1 MCKKREGGMYVSQT
15 VETLFSIFDS
25 SAVVLRKELD
35 VTYLEALVETG
46 DNLFEGAI
54 LQEELSESAIERL
67 NREYSTFNEETY
79 KGEEIRKAFQLAIL
93 KGMKEGV
100 QANHEMT
107 PDAVGMFMS
116 YLFHKFMQ
124 GQNEITVL
132 DPAIGT
138 GNLMTTV
145 FNSAKEGLTM
155 SGFGVEVDEV
165 LIKLALVNAN
175 LQKHAIEFF
184 HQDGLAP
191 LYIDPVDA
199 VVSDLPVGYYPNEIG
214 ASEYKLKADEG
225 MSYAHHLF
233 IEQSVKHTKE
243 GGYLFFLVPNFIFES
258 DQAPKLHAFIKETC
272 FIQGLLQLPVS
283 MFKNE
288 KNAKSIFVLQKK
300 GANVTMP
307 KQALLVEL
315 PKFSNMKAMEDIM
328 DQLNTWFA
336 THK

>member
-1 MCKKREGGMYVSQT
+1 MYVSQT

-258 DQAPKLHAFIKETC
+258 EQAPKLHAFIKETC

>member
-1 MCKKREGGMYVSQT
+1 MYVSQT

-116 YLFHKFMQ
+116 YLFYKFMK

-145 FNSAKEGLTM
+145 FNSAQENVTM

-300 GANVTMP
+300 GPSVTMP

>member
-1 MCKKREGGMYVSQT
+1 MSQT

-54 LQEELSESAIERL
+54 LQEELSEAAIERL

-300 GANVTMP
+300 GPSVTMP

>member
-1 MCKKREGGMYVSQT
+1 MYVSQT

-79 KGEEIRKAFQLAIL
+79 KGEEIRKAIQLAIL

>member
-1 MCKKREGGMYVSQT
+1 MYVSQT

-116 YLFHKFMQ
+116 YLFHKFMK

-145 FNSAKEGLTM
+145 FNSAQENITM

-283 MFKNE
+283 MFKKE

-300 GANVTMP
+300 GPSVTMP

>member
-1 MCKKREGGMYVSQT
+1 MSQT

-100 QANHEMT
+100 QATHEMT

-116 YLFHKFMQ
+116 YLFHKFMK

-145 FNSAKEGLTM
+145 FNSAQENVTM

-300 GANVTMP
+300 GPSVTMP

>member
-1 MCKKREGGMYVSQT
+1 MYVSQT

-46 DNLFEGAI
+46 DILFEGAI

-116 YLFHKFMQ
+116 YLFYKFMQ

>member
-1 MCKKREGGMYVSQT
+1 MYVSQT

-116 YLFHKFMQ
+116 YLFHKFMK

-145 FNSAKEGLTM
+145 FNSAQENVTM

-272 FIQGLLQLPVS
+272 FIQGLLQLPVT

-300 GANVTMP
+300 GPSVTMP

>member
-1 MCKKREGGMYVSQT
+1 MSQT

-145 FNSAKEGLTM
+145 FNSAKEGLAM

-199 VVSDLPVGYYPNEIG
+199 VISDLPIGYYPNEIG

-300 GANVTMP
+300 GASVTMP

>member
-1 MCKKREGGMYVSQT
+1 MSQT

-54 LQEELSESAIERL
+54 LQEELSEAAIERL

-199 VVSDLPVGYYPNEIG
+199 VISDLPIGYYPNEIG

-258 DQAPKLHAFIKETC
+258 DEAPKLHAFIKETC

-300 GANVTMP
+300 GPSVMMP

>member
-1 MCKKREGGMYVSQT
+1 MSQT

-145 FNSAKEGLTM
+145 FNSAKEGVTM

-199 VVSDLPVGYYPNEIG
+199 VVSDLPIGYYPNEIG

-300 GANVTMP
+300 GSNVTMP

-315 PKFSNMKAMEDIM
+315 PKFSNMKAMENIM

>member
-1 MCKKREGGMYVSQT
+1 MYVSQT

-54 LQEELSESAIERL
+54 LQEELSEAAIERL

-116 YLFHKFMQ
+116 YLFHKFMK

-145 FNSAKEGLTM
+145 FNSAQENVTM

-199 VVSDLPVGYYPNEIG
+199 VISDLPIGYYPNEIG

-300 GANVTMP
+300 GPSVTMP

>member
-1 MCKKREGGMYVSQT
+1 MSQT

-46 DNLFEGAI
+46 NNLFEGAI

-145 FNSAKEGLTM
+145 FNSTKEGIAM

-199 VVSDLPVGYYPNEIG
+199 VVSDLPIGYYPNEIG

-300 GANVTMP
+300 GPSVTMP

-315 PKFSNMKAMEDIM
+315 PKFSNMKAMENIM

>member
-1 MCKKREGGMYVSQT
+1 MSQA

-25 SAVVLRKELD
+25 STVVLRKELD

-54 LQEELSESAIERL
+54 LQEELSESTIERL

-107 PDAVGMFMS
+107 PDAVGMFVS

-124 GQNEITVL
+124 GQKEITVL

-145 FNSAKEGLTM
+145 FNSAKEEQAM

-199 VVSDLPVGYYPNEIG
+199 VVSDLPIGYYPNEIV
-214 ASEYKLKADEG
+214 ASEYTLKADEG

-300 GANVTMP
+300 GQDVIMP

-315 PKFSNMKAMEDIM
+315 PKFSNMKAMENMM

>member
-1 MCKKREGGMYVSQT
+1 MSQT

-145 FNSAKEGLTM
+145 FNSAKEGLAM

-199 VVSDLPVGYYPNEIG
+199 VISDLPIGYYPNEIG

-300 GANVTMP
+300 GASVTMP

-336 THK
+336 MHK

>member
-1 MCKKREGGMYVSQT
+1 MSQT

-124 GQNEITVL
+124 GKAEITVL

-145 FNSAKEGLTM
+145 FNSAKEELVM

-199 VVSDLPVGYYPNEIG
+199 VISDLPIGYYPNEIG

-300 GANVTMP
+300 GPSVTMP

-315 PKFSNMKAMEDIM
+315 PKFSNMKAMENIM

-336 THK
+336 KHK

>member
-1 MCKKREGGMYVSQT
+1 MYVSQT

-116 YLFHKFMQ
+116 YLFHKFMK

-145 FNSAKEGLTM
+145 FNSAQENITM

-300 GANVTMP
+300 GPSVTMP

>member
-1 MCKKREGGMYVSQT
+1 MYVSQA

-25 SAVVLRKELD
+25 STVVLRKELD

-54 LQEELSESAIERL
+54 LQEELSESTIERL

-124 GQNEITVL
+124 GQKEITVL

-138 GNLMTTV
+138 GNLMTTL
-145 FNSAKEGLTM
+145 FNSAKEELTM

-199 VVSDLPVGYYPNEIG
+199 VVSDLPIGYYPNEIV
-214 ASEYKLKADEG
+214 ASEYTLKANEG

-300 GANVTMP
+300 GQGVTMP

-315 PKFSNMKAMEDIM
+315 PKFSNMKAMENIM
-328 DQLNTWFA
+328 DQLNTWFV

>member
-1 MCKKREGGMYVSQT
+1 MYVSQA

-25 SAVVLRKELD
+25 STVVLRKELD

-54 LQEELSESAIERL
+54 LQEELSESTIERL

-124 GQNEITVL
+124 GQKEITVL

-138 GNLMTTV
+138 GNLMTTL
-145 FNSAKEGLTM
+145 FNSAKEELTM

-199 VVSDLPVGYYPNEIG
+199 VVSDLPIGYYPNEIV
-214 ASEYKLKADEG
+214 ASEYTLKADEG

-300 GANVTMP
+300 GQGVTMP

-315 PKFSNMKAMEDIM
+315 PKFSNMKAMENIM

>member
-1 MCKKREGGMYVSQT
+1 MYVSQT

-93 KGMKEGV
+93 KGMKEGI

>member
-1 MCKKREGGMYVSQT
+1 MYVSQT

-124 GQNEITVL
+124 GQNEVTVL

-199 VVSDLPVGYYPNEIG
+199 VVSDLPIGYYPNEIG

-300 GANVTMP
+300 GPSVTMP

-315 PKFSNMKAMEDIM
+315 PKFSNMKAMENIM

>member
-1 MCKKREGGMYVSQT
+1 MSQT

-199 VVSDLPVGYYPNEIG
+199 VVSDLPIGYYPNEIG

-225 MSYAHHLF
+225 MSFAHHLF

-300 GANVTMP
+300 GSNVTMP

-315 PKFSNMKAMEDIM
+315 PKFSNMKAMENIM

>member
-1 MCKKREGGMYVSQT
+1 MYVSQT

-199 VVSDLPVGYYPNEIG
+199 VVSDLPIGYYPNEIG

>member
-1 MCKKREGGMYVSQT
+1 MSQT

-145 FNSAKEGLTM
+145 FNSAKEELTM

-199 VVSDLPVGYYPNEIG
+199 VVSDLPIGYYPNEIG

-300 GANVTMP
+300 GSSVTMP

>member
-1 MCKKREGGMYVSQT
+1 MYVSQT

-214 ASEYKLKADEG
+214 AREYKLKADEG

>member
-1 MCKKREGGMYVSQT
+1 VSQT

-199 VVSDLPVGYYPNEIG
+199 VVSDLPIGYYPNEIG

-315 PKFSNMKAMEDIM
+315 PKFSNMKAMENIM

>member
-1 MCKKREGGMYVSQT
+1 MSQT

-288 KNAKSIFVLQKK
+288 KNVKSIFVLQKK

>member
-1 MCKKREGGMYVSQT
+1 MSQA

-25 SAVVLRKELD
+25 STVVLRKELD

-54 LQEELSESAIERL
+54 LQEELSESTIERL

-116 YLFHKFMQ
+116 YLFHRFMQ
-124 GQNEITVL
+124 GQKEITVL

-138 GNLMTTV
+138 GNLMTTL
-145 FNSAKEGLTM
+145 FNSAKEELTM

-199 VVSDLPVGYYPNEIG
+199 VVSDLPIGYYPNEIV
-214 ASEYKLKADEG
+214 ASEYTLKANEG

-300 GANVTMP
+300 GQGVTMP

-315 PKFSNMKAMEDIM
+315 PKFSNMKAMENIM

>member
-1 MCKKREGGMYVSQT
+1 MSQT

-199 VVSDLPVGYYPNEIG
+199 VVSDLPIGYYPNEIG

-300 GANVTMP
+300 GSNVTMP

>member
-1 MCKKREGGMYVSQT
+1 MYVSQT

-184 HQDGLAP
+184 HQDGLTP

>member
-1 MCKKREGGMYVSQT
+1 MSQA

-25 SAVVLRKELD
+25 STVVLRKELD

-54 LQEELSESAIERL
+54 LQEELSESTIERL

-124 GQNEITVL
+124 GQKEITVL

-138 GNLMTTV
+138 GNLMTTL
-145 FNSAKEGLTM
+145 FNSAKEELTM

-199 VVSDLPVGYYPNEIG
+199 VVSDLPIGYYPNEIV
-214 ASEYKLKADEG
+214 ASEYTLKANEG

-300 GANVTMP
+300 GHDVIMP

-315 PKFSNMKAMEDIM
+315 PKFSNMKAMENMM

>member
-1 MCKKREGGMYVSQT
+1 MSQT

-199 VVSDLPVGYYPNEIG
+199 VVSDLPIGYYPNEIG

-288 KNAKSIFVLQKK
+288 KNTKSIFVLQKK

-315 PKFSNMKAMEDIM
+315 PKFSNMKAMENIM

>member
-1 MCKKREGGMYVSQT
+1 MSQT

-54 LQEELSESAIERL
+54 LQEELSEAAIERL

-107 PDAVGMFMS
+107 PDAVGIFMS

-199 VVSDLPVGYYPNEIG
+199 VISDLPIGYYPNEIG

-300 GANVTMP
+300 GPSVMMP

>member
-1 MCKKREGGMYVSQT
+1 MSST

-25 SAVVLRKELD
+25 SAVILRKELD
-35 VTYLEALVETG
+35 ITYLEALVETG
-46 DNLFEGAI
+46 DNLFEGTI
-54 LQEELSESAIERL
+54 LQEGIEQPTIERL
-67 NREYSTFNEETY
+67 EREYSKFNEENY

-93 KGMKEGV
+93 KGMKDGV

-116 YLFHKFMQ
+116 YLFHKFMKDQ
-124 GQNEITVL
+124 QEITVL
-132 DPAIGT
+132 DPAVGT
-138 GNLMTTV
+138 GNLLTTI
-145 FNSAKEGLTM
+145 FNGALEGTTM
-155 SGFGVEVDEV
+155 SGFGVDVDDLLV
-165 LIKLALVNAN
+165 RLALVNAN
-175 LQKHAIEFF
+175 LQKQAVEFF
-184 HQDGLAP
+184 NQDGLAS

-199 VVSDLPVGYYPNEIG
+199 VVCDLPIGYYPNEVG
-214 ASEYKLKADEG
+214 ASEYTLKADEG

-272 FIQGLLQLPVS
+272 FVQGLLQLPVS

-300 GANVTMP
+300 GQNVNMP

-315 PKFSNMKAMEDIM
+315 PKFSNMQAMENIM
-328 DQLNTWFA
+328 QQINGWFVA
-336 THK
+336 EQ

>member
-1 MCKKREGGMYVSQT
+1 MYVSQA

-25 SAVVLRKELD
+25 STVVLRKELD

-54 LQEELSESAIERL
+54 LQEELSESTIERL

-124 GQNEITVL
+124 GQKEITVL

-138 GNLMTTV
+138 GNLMTTL
-145 FNSAKEGLTM
+145 FNSAKEELTM

-199 VVSDLPVGYYPNEIG
+199 VVSDLPIGYYPNEIV
-214 ASEYKLKADEG
+214 ASEYTLKANEG

-300 GANVTMP
+300 GHDVIMP

-315 PKFSNMKAMEDIM
+315 PKFSNMKDMENMM

>member
-1 MCKKREGGMYVSQT
+1 MYVSQT

-145 FNSAKEGLTM
+145 FNSAKEGLAM

-199 VVSDLPVGYYPNEIG
+199 VISDLPIGYYPNEIG

-300 GANVTMP
+300 GPSVTMP

>member
-1 MCKKREGGMYVSQT
+1 MSQT

-107 PDAVGMFMS
+107 PDAVGIFMS

-199 VVSDLPVGYYPNEIG
+199 VISDLPIGYYPNEIG

-300 GANVTMP
+300 GPSVTMP

>member
-1 MCKKREGGMYVSQT
+1 MSQT

-116 YLFHKFMQ
+116 YLFHKFMR